1 MPLWP
6 DVGRLLGIG
15 RNQAYE
21 AARQGEI
28 PSLHLGRTWLVP
40 VPKLLEL
47 LGYRADSQVKRTAGE
62 GSSVA

>member
-1 MPLWP
+1 M
-6 DVGRLLGIG
+6 
-15 RNQAYE
+15 
-21 AARQGEI
+21 
-28 PSLHLGRTWLVP
+28 HLGRTWLVP